1 MELKNI
7 EMKHLV
13 TLCLSILG
21 ALWLICSSLVQCA
34 GKVHDANR
42 DYELGIARGRAGC
55 EQWNRY
61 LCLV

>member
-7 EMKHLV
+7 DMKHLV

-42 DYELGIARGRAGC
+42 DYELGLARGRVEKENG
-55 EQWNRY
+55 N
-61 LCLV
+61 

>member
-21 ALWLICSSLVQCA
+21 ALWLICSSLVQCT
-34 GKVHDANR
+34 GKIHESTQS
-42 DYELGIARGRAGC
+42 YELGIARGRVEKENA
-55 EQWNRY
+55 N
-61 LCLV
+61 